1 MPGLE
6 VIIGKGKPGAGAD
19 EDGGAGYD
27 DRLEMQMTR
36 LARALKTGDFKAAAE
51 AFRAAHEECADGGAE
66 PDGDETESGGS
77 AMDE

>member
-1 MPGLE
+1 MKMPGLAIMVE
-6 VIIGKGKPGAGAD
+6 KSKPGEGDGD
-19 EDGGAGYD
+19 EGYS

-51 AFRAAHEECADGGAE
+51 AFRAAHEECAGEEE
-66 PDGDETESGGS
+66 PDGDES